1 MLEPEPQKSQR
12 QPMHHGHLPVPPAP
26 GAAWL
31 CWAPVS
37 HRVLRPRWWEGW
49 RDGLRALCVC
59 LPDFTTPLRPS
70 FLTSFTN
77 SSLQTFL
84 PRWGCCQDYRAL
96 LLITTYFTLRLTV
109 YFFFFFLNVI
119 SLEQKPCCQDK
130 RKCPPDPELVGA
142 AGAAPP
148 VQLRLCRLPLRPW
161 PAHSVVPAVSPHP
174 AASSPMA
181 PTSSHSPGDL
191 RVLSSLTTF
200 TNTF

>member
-1 MLEPEPQKSQR
+1 M
-12 QPMHHGHLPVPPAP
+12 
-26 GAAWL
+26 
-31 CWAPVS
+31 
-37 HRVLRPRWWEGW
+37 
-49 RDGLRALCVC
+49 C

-84 PRWGCCQDYRAL
+84 PRWGCCQDYRAR

-109 YFFFFFLNVI
+109 YFFFFFF
-119 SLEQKPCCQDK
+119 
-130 RKCPPDPELVGA
+130 KCHQLGAEAPLPRQEKVPPDPELVGA

-148 VQLRLCRLPLRPW
+148 VQLRLCRLPLSPW

-191 RVLSSLTTF
+191 RVLSSLTTL